1 MNSIKTYMALILTL
15 VMTLISFGCSTK
27 ENDFARKKWEYNKK
41 VMSGLGGNDTTVHG
55 VTLLPIKKK

>member
-1 MNSIKTYMALILTL
+1 MKTIKNYMALILSMA
-15 VMTLISFGCSTK
+15 MTLFSFGCSIN
-27 ENDFARKKWEYNKK
+27 ENDLAHKKWEYNKK